1 MLKLQRRHDV
11 GFAAYHVRSGG
22 FMVGGIQ
29 HQDHAPA
36 KSWVW
41 TIGTV
46 NLSADGRGPAH
57 GSGGDREEAM
67 AMLATRW
74 RLWLSLAGLGEIEG
88 DATPRDPPPLAL
100 DPRDGGPSEDYTV
113 ASNGVAL
120 GLVGRAFG
128 VDTSPWYWTSSA
140 VYDCERGGS
149 RRGGGLTRDAAHA
162 GFTEAWLA
170 WLALAAL
177 QGAPIEAVSAE
188 T

>member
-1 MLKLQRRHDV
+1 
-11 GFAAYHVRSGG
+11 
-22 FMVGGIQ
+22 MVGGIQ

-57 GSGGDREEAM
+57 GSGSDREEAM
-67 AMLATRW
+67 AMLASRW

-88 DATPRDPPPLAL
+88 GAPPRDPPTLSL
-100 DPRDGGPSEDYTV
+100 HPREGGPSEDYAV
-113 ASNGVAL
+113 ATNGVML
-120 GLVGRAFG
+120 GLVGRTFG
-128 VDTSPWYWTSSA
+128 VGTSRWYWTFSA
-140 VYDCERGGS
+140 VYDPERGSS
-149 RRGGGLTRDAAHA
+149 RRGGGLTRDDALA
-162 GFTEAWLA
+162 GFTEAWRA

-177 QGAPIEAVSAE
+177 QGAGPSPEGRILIDDANK